1 MLKVE
6 VILGVIASSI
16 AILAFFAKAVANVRR
31 GRREKRRE
39 LPREMDSEEQA
50 RKDSRR
56 RREISSGE

>member
-39 LPREMDSEEQA
+39 MKSEEQA

>member
-39 LPREMDSEEQA
+39 MESEDRA
-50 RKDSRR
+50 RKDSRQQ
-56 RREISSGE
+56 REISSGE

>member
-39 LPREMDSEEQA
+39 VESEEQA
-50 RKDSRR
+50 RKDSRP

>member
-16 AILAFFAKAVANVRR
+16 AIFAFFAKAVANVRR

-39 LPREMDSEEQA
+39 MESEEQA

>member
-6 VILGVIASSI
+6 VILGVIASSL

-31 GRREKRRE
+31 GRREKERE
-39 LPREMDSEEQA
+39 ERAQQ
-50 RKDSRR
+50 DSRR

>member
-31 GRREKRRE
+31 GRREE
-39 LPREMDSEEQA
+39 HA

-56 RREISSGE
+56 RSEISSGE

>member
-39 LPREMDSEEQA
+39 MQSEEDS
-50 RKDSRR
+50 RKDSRSQ
-56 RREISSGE
+56 REISSGE

>member
-31 GRREKRRE
+31 GRREKRRA
-39 LPREMDSEEQA
+39 LQDEERA

>member
-6 VILGVIASSI
+6 VILGVIASSL

-39 LPREMDSEEQA
+39 MESEEQA
-50 RKDSRR
+50 RKDSRA

>member
-39 LPREMDSEEQA
+39 MESPEGA
-50 RKDSRR
+50 RKDSREQ
-56 RREISSGE
+56 REISSGE

>member
-31 GRREKRRE
+31 GRNEKHREKR
-39 LPREMDSEEQA
+39 A
-50 RKDSRR
+50 RKDSRP
-56 RREISSGE
+56 RREITRSK

>member
-31 GRREKRRE
+31 GRREE
-39 LPREMDSEEQA
+39 NA

-56 RREISSGE
+56 RSEISSGE

>member
-1 MLKVE
+1 MLKIE

-39 LPREMDSEEQA
+39 LQDEERA

>member
-31 GRREKRRE
+31 GRSGEH
-39 LPREMDSEEQA
+39 A

-56 RREISSGE
+56 RSEISSGE